1 MLILQIPVGL
11 VFEKNIPDIVLQR
24 ENDEVGVDIALKV
37 DGVTVI
43 DEHYVYD
50 TDGIVTVRRLDEVV
64 SAYFA
69 PVKTVV
75 DGLIHTT
82 GLVLGVAL
90 TIDAGADHAFT
101 VLKCEADMPAAV
113 LATNFI
119 AQNFLTRLPYEKRTA
134 TNRNEYLSY
143 LHLQNYSEVF
153 IRYKV
158 HYRVGELISF
168 KEGVLH
174 RVNLSGQAAVVTF
187 NASPATIRVAA
198 ALPTQYIDY
207 YELWFTEDIIPIDS
221 KSYAMSVVDVY
232 LRDKRNFVFENS
244 FGCLE
249 TFTATGRSETK
260 KTVEVN
266 LANIQNRY
274 RKTSQDFKSETSQNT
289 GWLNEEEMEWLDDI
303 LLSYHVATYTPGVS
317 GVTEEITIISSD
329 KVDSTNNEMHQFS
342 FSYRR
347 ARNNHLQF
355 ADAARGI
362 FDMTFDPT
370 FN

>member
-1 MLILQIPVGL
+1 MLILQKPEGL
-11 VFEKNIPDIVLQR
+11 LFEKNIPDIVLQR
-24 ENDEVGVDIALKV
+24 ENAEVGVDIALKV
-37 DGVTVI
+37 NGVTVI

-50 TDGIVTVRRLDEVV
+50 TDGLVTVRRLDEVV

-69 PVKTVV
+69 PVKTEV
-75 DGLIHTT
+75 DGVIHTT
-82 GLVLGVAL
+82 GLVLEVVL

-101 VLKCEADMPAAV
+101 VLRCEADMPATVIA
-113 LATNFI
+113 ANFV

-143 LHLQNYSEVF
+143 LHLPNYSEVL

-158 HYRVGELISF
+158 FYRVGELISF

-174 RVNLSGQAAVVTF
+174 RVNLQGAGAVVTF
-187 NASPATIRVAA
+187 NASLATLRVAA
-198 ALPTQYIDY
+198 ALPTEYVDY
-207 YELWFTEDIIPIDS
+207 YELWFTEDIVPLDS
-221 KSYAMSVVDVY
+221 KAYALNVVDVY
-232 LRDKRNFVFENS
+232 YRNKTNFVFENS

-249 TFTATGRSETK
+249 TFTATGKSETK

-266 LANIQNRY
+266 LANIQGRY
-274 RKTSQDFKSETSQNT
+274 RKTSQDFKAETTQNT
-289 GWLNEEEMEWLDDI
+289 GWLNEDEMEWLDDI

-317 GVTEEITIISSD
+317 GVTEEITITTSD
-329 KVDSTNNEMHQFS
+329 KVDSNNNEMHQFS
-342 FSYRR
+342 FGYRR
-347 ARNNHLQF
+347 AKNNHLQF
-355 ADAARGI
+355 AAAARGI